1 MLFMMEWKVNDG
13 CMEAGVKKFLS
24 TQAPLPEGA
33 KQVFRYHAPGSQK
46 GWLVIETDD
55 FGHVYSHASEWA
67 HLLTWKVTPV
77 VDDANAGKES
87 AKVWGGVKLGCGW

>member
-1 MLFMMEWKVNDG
+1 MEWKVNDG
-13 CMEAGVKKFLS
+13 CMEAGVKKFLN

-46 GWLVIETDD
+46 GWLVVETDD
-55 FGHVYSHASEWA
+55 FGHVYNHASEWA
-67 HLLTWKVTPV
+67 HLLTWNVTPI

-87 AKVWGGVKLGCGW
+87 TKVWGGVKLGCGW